1 MAPSDLRQL
10 RYTEHFLVWSIRT
23 SLTCCTQCRTLVT
36 EMDRAFGP
44 LSDAGQ
50 CGLKIFLNAMGQ
62 GKRTIRI
69 GRPGHIELTQDE
81 KSFLALFEALQAGD
95 RDRAA
100 AHARWLAG
108 SDAIQDICLAAG
120 VLARLLAQRG
130 LEFRRFE
137 DAPATG
143 DTPPSDDGKV
153 LTLPKRAPNDDARR
167 VSSVLQEGGR
177 PLF

>member
-23 SLTCCTQCRTLVT
+23 SLTCCTQCRTLVR

-44 LSDAGQ
+44 LSEAGQ
-50 CGLKIFLNAMGQ
+50 CGLAIFLRAMGQ

-108 SDAIQDICLAAG
+108 SDAIQDISLAAG
-120 VLARLLAQRG
+120 VLARLFSQRG
-130 LEFRRFE
+130 LVFRRFA
-137 DAPATG
+137 DAAATT
-143 DTPPSDDGKV
+143 DRLPSGDGKV
-153 LTLPKRAPNDDARR
+153 LPLPKRASRQEQAPTA
-167 VSSVLQEGGR
+167 SSVV
-177 PLF
+177 

>member
-10 RYTEHFLVWSIRT
+10 RYSDHFLVWSIRT
-23 SLTCCTQCRTLVT
+23 SLTCCTQCRTLVR

-44 LSDAGQ
+44 LSEAGQ
-50 CGLKIFLNAMGQ
+50 CGLTIFLKAMGQ
-62 GKRTIRI
+62 GKRVIRI

-108 SDAIQDICLAAG
+108 SDAVQDICLAAG
-120 VLARLLAQRG
+120 ALCRLFTQRG
-130 LEFRRFE
+130 LEFRRLE
-137 DAPATG
+137 DTHAAAEALPCG
-143 DTPPSDDGKV
+143 DGKV
-153 LTLPKRAPNDDARR
+153 TILPKRVHPDTEVRSL
-167 VSSVLQEGGR
+167 SSV
-177 PLF
+177 F

>member
-23 SLTCCTQCRTLVT
+23 SLTCCTQCRTLVA

-44 LSDAGQ
+44 LSEAGQ
-50 CGLKIFLNAMGQ
+50 YGLAIFLKAMGQ

-81 KSFLALFEALQAGD
+81 RSFLALFEALQAGD

-108 SDAIQDICLAAG
+108 SDAVQDICLAAG
-120 VLARLLAQRG
+120 VLARLFTQRG

-137 DAPATG
+137 DVPVTTDALPF
-143 DTPPSDDGKV
+143 DDGKV
-153 LTLPKRAPNDDARR
+153 LVLPKRAQRQTVLTA
-167 VSSVLQEGGR
+167 SSVV
-177 PLF
+177 

>member
-23 SLTCCTQCRTLVT
+23 SLSCCTQCRTLVK

-44 LSDAGQ
+44 LSTAGQ
-50 CGLKIFLNAMGQ
+50 CGLTIFLRTLGQ

-69 GRPGHIELTQDE
+69 GRPGHIELTPDE
-81 KSFLALFEALQAGD
+81 RSFLALFEALQAHD

-100 AHARWLAG
+100 AHARWLVG
-108 SDAIQDICLAAG
+108 SDDVHDICLAAG
-120 VLARLLAQRG
+120 ALCRLFTRRG

-137 DAPATG
+137 GA
-143 DTPPSDDGKV
+143 DTVPDILPSDDGKV
-153 LTLPKRAPNDDARR
+153 LQMPKRVPTAGAPR
-167 VSSVLQEGGR
+167 VSSVL
-177 PLF
+177 